1 MRKVRDLIIWT
12 YRHGLINLKHRI
24 RNRKMFENSVSN
36 EFAVGNSSVTDSNHI
51 PQYPSL
57 CGLAA
62 RDRAV
67 FEKFRSSVALV
78 EALDHVT
85 IDQGKLYIDEI
96 LKMGNWL
103 ESYSVAIKRIDEI
116 GRPRKYRFVPFGD
129 FSPTLIRYLK
139 VYLDLQKHFGNLKGM
154 DIAEIGVGFGGQSS
168 MIHILNKPGTYFL
181 YDIPPVLDLVRV
193 FISELNLDGDFK
205 YVDGRLP
212 SQSSPDI
219 VISNY
224 AFSELSREVQKHYLD
239 NVILNASR
247 GYITWNSQSIDNLDG
262 YTLADLVRIIPN
274 SQIFPERP
282 KTSESNVILVWN
294 NSK

>member
-1 MRKVRDLIIWT
+1 MRDLFTWT
-12 YRHGLINLKHRI
+12 CRHGLINLYHRI
-24 RNRKMFENSVSN
+24 VNRRMFETLVSS
-36 EFAVGNSSVTDSNHI
+36 EFSVGNSSVTDSNHL

-62 RDRAV
+62 RDREV

-85 IDQGKLYIDEI
+85 IDQGKLYIREI

-103 ESYSVAIKRIDEI
+103 EDYSLAMKRIDEI
-116 GRPRKYRFVPFGD
+116 GRPRKYRFAPYGD
-129 FSPTLIRYLK
+129 ISPTLIRYLK
-139 VYLDLQKHFGNLKGM
+139 VYLDLRKHFGDLDGLN
-154 DIAEIGVGFGGQSS
+154 IAEIGVGFGGQSS
-168 MIHILNKPGTYFL
+168 LIHILNKPGTYSF

-193 FISELNLDGDFK
+193 FISELNLEGDFV
-205 YVDGRLP
+205 YIDGRLP

-224 AFSELSREVQKHYLD
+224 AFSELSREVQKLYLE
-239 NVILNASR
+239 NVILSAPR
-247 GYITWNSQSIDNLDG
+247 GYITWNSQSVDNLDG
-262 YTLADLVRIIPN
+262 YSLADLVRIIPN
-274 SQIFPERP
+274 SQILPERP

>member
-1 MRKVRDLIIWT
+1 MRKMRDLIIWT
-12 YRHGLINLKHRI
+12 YRHGLINLYQRVV
-24 RNRKMFENSVSN
+24 NRKMFENLVSD

-62 RDRAV
+62 RDREV

-85 IDQGKLYIDEI
+85 INQGKLYIREI
-96 LKMGNWL
+96 LNMGNWL
-103 ESYSVAIKRIDEI
+103 EDYSIAIKRIDEI
-116 GRPRKYRFVPFGD
+116 GRPRKYRFAPYGD

-139 VYLDLQKHFGNLKGM
+139 VYLDLGKHFGNLNGKN
-154 DIAEIGVGFGGQSS
+154 IAEIGVGFGGQSS
-168 MIHILNKPGTYFL
+168 LIHMLDKPGTYYL

-193 FISELNLDGDFK
+193 FISELNLEGDFN
-205 YVDGRLP
+205 YIDGRLP
-212 SQSSPDI
+212 SHSSPDI

-224 AFSELSREVQKHYLD
+224 AFSELSREVQNLYLE
-239 NVILNASR
+239 NVILSAPC
-247 GYITWNSQSIDNLDG
+247 GYITWNSQSVDNLDG
-262 YTLADLVRIIPN
+262 HSLADLVRIIPN
-274 SQIFPERP
+274 SQILPEKP